1 MSTLA
6 TALPTLFGLVL
17 SFLLLAWLSRRISLY
32 VQTLTYYLTRSVDL
46 ATVILFL
53 LLLPGII
60 IHEAAHW
67 LTARLLGLKTGKFRV
82 WPKAQGRQIRMG
94 SVSVQRGNLWQDS
107 LVGLAPLIFGSILI
121 ALIGQRVF
129 FADQIAKAIL
139 QGEWI
144 QGFHAFHNALGEA
157 DGALWAYLLFVIG
170 NAMMPSESDREPL
183 RSLSLYVVLAALIYI
198 VVGLPLS
205 PLTSAL
211 DWLLPT
217 VQDLSSAFVF
227 TIILDMLILLVLYVL
242 TALVAPRPRSTPKP
256 Q

>member
-1 MSTLA
+1 MSTFA
-6 TALPTLFGLVL
+6 TALPTLFSLVI
-17 SFLLLAWLSRRISLY
+17 SFLILAWLSRRISLY
-32 VQTLTYYLTRSVDL
+32 VQTLIYYMTRSVDL

-67 LTARLLGLKTGKFRV
+67 VTARLLGLKTGKFRV
-82 WPKAQGRQIRMG
+82 WPKPQGRQIRMG

-121 ALIGQRVF
+121 ALIGQRIF
-129 FADQIAKAIL
+129 FAYQISSAL
-139 QGEWI
+139 LRGQWT
-144 QGFHAFHNALGEA
+144 QGFYAFRSALGEA
-157 DGALWAYLLFVIG
+157 DGALWAYLLFAVG
-170 NAMMPSESDREPL
+170 NAMMPSASDREPL
-183 RSLSLYVVLAALIYI
+183 MPLFLYTSLAALLYV

-217 VQDLSSAFVF
+217 LQDLTSAFVF
-227 TIILDMLILLVLYVL
+227 TIILDTLILLVLYVL
-242 TALVAPRPRSTPKP
+242 TALIAPRPSSTPKA